1 MIVILR
7 LLGVFNAAVW
17 LGAAI
22 FFTFGVAPVFF
33 TPETKRLLGETL
45 GGITAILVLERYFAL
60 NYLCGA
66 IALVHQFAGWVYLG
80 RQLQRFTWGLLLGI
94 LGVGFVSGLV
104 LQPKL
109 QKLHQAKYGY
119 TRTTAGFARGATP
132 APAQRAAAEASFK
145 TWHAVSQVINL
156 LTLGGL
162 AVYFWRLANPSDGT
176 RFSSTAK
183 FRS

>member
-1 MIVILR
+1 MRGHRAGASIR
-7 LLGVFNAAVW
+7 GLGVSGPATAAVH
-17 LGAAI
+17 L
-22 FFTFGVAPVFF
+22 
-33 TPETKRLLGETL
+33 
-45 GGITAILVLERYFAL
+45 
-60 NYLCGA
+60 
-66 IALVHQFAGWVYLG
+66 
-80 RQLQRFTWGLLLGI
+80 GLLLGI